1 MQEKLENKIH
11 FYLSLLLVKTAK
23 ETWGI
28 FFVNDTF
35 FCLSLYKRNQKKQI
49 PNFNLRLFNL
59 MALVATYDGNL
70 LAFNEIFCAIK
81 GALCRELWA
90 PYFSSSEVRSP
101 NISQAYITHKSEG
114 SNCKQVPI
122 TMCS

>member
-1 MQEKLENKIH
+1 
-11 FYLSLLLVKTAK
+11 
-23 ETWGI
+23 
-28 FFVNDTF
+28 
-35 FCLSLYKRNQKKQI
+35 
-49 PNFNLRLFNL
+49 

-114 SNCKQVPI
+114 SNCKQVPV
-122 TMCS
+122 TMYSSRYHLRFFVQVGHEKEIIILI